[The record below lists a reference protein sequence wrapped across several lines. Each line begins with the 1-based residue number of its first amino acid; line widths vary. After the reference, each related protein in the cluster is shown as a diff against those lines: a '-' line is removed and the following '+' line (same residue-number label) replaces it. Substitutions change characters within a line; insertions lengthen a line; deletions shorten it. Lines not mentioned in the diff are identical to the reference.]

1 MNEQKD
7 MSPFARAMRV
17 KLGLVQP
24 HSESAPTE
32 PNGISTE
39 LTGAEELYATLYPDL
54 TDEER
59 KELMSVT

>member
-24 HSESAPTE
+24 RSESDQNVPE
-32 PNGISTE
+32 DSSTGKTIAQE
-39 LTGAEELYATLYPDL
+39 LFAEIHPDL
-54 TDEER
+54 TDEELN
-59 KELMSVT
+59 KLMQEF